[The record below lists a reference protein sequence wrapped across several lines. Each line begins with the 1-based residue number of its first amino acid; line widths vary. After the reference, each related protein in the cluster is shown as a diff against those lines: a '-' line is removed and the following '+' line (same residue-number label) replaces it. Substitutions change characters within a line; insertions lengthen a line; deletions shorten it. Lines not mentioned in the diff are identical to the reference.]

1 MSPAHAAD
9 EPPANVIAYPRNGPT
24 ALRIALGAQL
34 RRLREERGLSTEEAG
49 YAIRGSHSKIS
60 RMENG
65 RVGFKER
72 DVADLLTLYGV
83 TDGELR
89 ESLLAMARQSNT
101 PGWWHQYGDVLPD
114 WFLVYIGLE
123 QAATLIRTYEVQFVP
138 GLLQTEDYARAMIR
152 SARPDFTPDQVE
164 QRVRVRLARQ
174 SLLTQDDPIDLW
186 VVLDEA
192 VISRPV
198 GGDAVMRAQL
208 ERLVEAADLPN
219 VTLQVLPFE
228 VGAHAGM
235 DGTFAI
241 LGFPEPGDPDVVYAE
256 NATGGLFLE
265 KRDELQTYIFIFDH
279 LRAAALRPE
288 ESVALIAKMAEEPLW
303 KWRRRGTA
311 ST

>member
-138 GLLQTEDYARAMIR
+138 GLLQTEDYAREVITRGGKKKLDDTAKDRIATRMRRQERIR
-152 SARPDFTPDQVE
+152 NNRNVK
-164 QRVRVRLARQ
+164 
-174 SLLTQDDPIDLW
+174 LW
-186 VVLDEA
+186 VIIDEPA
-192 VISRPV
+192 VRRPV
-198 GGDAVMRAQL
+198 GGPEIMRAQL
-208 ERLVEAADLPN
+208 EHLHELSKAPN
-219 VTLQVLPFE
+219 ITLQIVPFHQG
-228 VGAHAGM
+228 V
-235 DGTFAI
+235 FAAETGSFTI
-241 LGFPEPGDPDVVYAE
+241 LRYPEYDLPDVVYVE
-256 NATGGLFLE
+256 QLTSCLFQE
-265 KRDELQTYIFIFDH
+265 KRADVEQYTMTLEWLAVVAERPDQTRKMLQKMIKEL
-279 LRAAALRPE
+279 E
-288 ESVALIAKMAEEPLW
+288 E
-303 KWRRRGTA
+303 
-311 ST
+311 